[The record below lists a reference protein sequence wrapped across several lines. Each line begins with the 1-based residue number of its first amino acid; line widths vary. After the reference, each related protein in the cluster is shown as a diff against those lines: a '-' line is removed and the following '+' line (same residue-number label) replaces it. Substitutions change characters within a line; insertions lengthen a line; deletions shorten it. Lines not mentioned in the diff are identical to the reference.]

1 MISLDSIVHS
11 VKKCKSKPLV
21 LPLQDSQF
29 TQKTAYQ
36 LRKEQLLNMTNLIHN
51 DFNHQ
56 VDYSMQ
62 KEFENL
68 KYNTISEKEKE
79 KEKEKDSSQNIN
91 NESLV
96 MINENGTCNL
106 PEIIINILSTYNK
119 EQVIIGG
126 RQLKLNDYYLYG
138 LKNPESFCKAVLLLY
153 DTSFIIQKSHMRKNY
168 VLTFKKEMAIK
179 LDHYYKSLK
188 YKNFKVNRTEL
199 VQNIMNQDN
208 YTNYDFYLF
217 MSDYCKINLVILDI
231 INYKYLYIPYH
242 ENNLLP
248 DNSLKDDSK
257 MFIIVKYTNN
267 IFLPIMNSNGQ
278 HSFDKELLDIIKTQ
292 FEIDNHKFN
301 TRTNSDMFNIE
312 EEVLDN
318 SPINN
323 TIESLGIDEYTSNS
337 NDANSDGNE
346 HSNSDGNSGNVQLTL
361 ETLKP
366 VTKYL
371 VAELKSIS
379 QSLNI
384 ELKQTGGKNK
394 TKKELYDEISLKL
407 SN

>member
-21 LPLQDSQF
+21 LPLQDSEF

-36 LRKEQLLNMTNLIHN
+36 LRKNQLLNMVNLINH

-56 VDYSMQ
+56 VDYSMH

-68 KYNTISEKEKE
+68 QYNTVN
-79 KEKEKDSSQNIN
+79 EKEKDLGQNIN
-91 NESLV
+91 NQSLI

-106 PEIIINILSTYNK
+106 PETITNIIATYNK

-126 RQLKLNDYYLYG
+126 NQLNLNDYYLYG
-138 LKNPESFCKAVLLLY
+138 LKNPESFCKALLLLY
-153 DTSFIIQKSHMRKNY
+153 DTSFIIQKSHMRRNY

-188 YKNFKVNRTEL
+188 YKNFKINKTEL

-217 MSDYCKINLVILDI
+217 VADYCKINLAILDI
-231 INYKYLYIPYH
+231 INYKYQYISYQD
-242 ENNLLP
+242 NNLLP
-248 DNSLKDDSK
+248 DNSLKDDTK

-267 IFLPIMNSNGQ
+267 IFLPIMNSNG
-278 HSFDKELLDIIKTQ
+278 HHHFDTEVLDIIKTQ
-292 FEIDNHKFN
+292 FELDNHKFTN
-301 TRTNSDMFNIE
+301 RTQTDMFSVE
-312 EEVLDN
+312 EQLTND
-318 SPINN
+318 NN
-323 TIESLGIDEYTSNS
+323 TEDTTISNIGNLGIDVFTNNVDSIDTSGTSATNDTDIDS
-337 NDANSDGNE
+337 NTNQNKL
-346 HSNSDGNSGNVQLTL
+346 HRII
-361 ETLKP
+361 KP
-366 VTKYL
+366 ITKYL
-371 VAELKSIS
+371 LPELKTIA
-379 QSLNI
+379 QELDINI
-384 ELKQTGGKNK
+384 KNNNKNK
-394 TKKELYDEISLKL
+394 TKKELYDEIKLKM